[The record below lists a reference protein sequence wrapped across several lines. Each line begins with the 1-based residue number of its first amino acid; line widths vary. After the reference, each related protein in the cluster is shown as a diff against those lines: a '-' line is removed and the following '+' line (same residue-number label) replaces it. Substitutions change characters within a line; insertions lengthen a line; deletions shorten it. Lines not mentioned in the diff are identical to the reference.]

1 MRPIE
6 AQVLV
11 DAPVDAVW
19 ALLDDLREHWLLAD
33 HWTEVLRVDED
44 GGTILLRGPLGLRR
58 TADVRVTDRVAP
70 TDLEG
75 VAHLGATS
83 ARVRWTLVAVDD
95 VSTRVT
101 LESDVLTAGAGD
113 RLLLA
118 LGARRWLHW
127 RFVVTLRR
135 LNERVSEPPFRTV
148 FDTRAQETL

>member
-6 AQVLV
+6 AHVVVQ
-11 DAPVDAVW
+11 APVQAVW

-58 TADVRVTDRVAP
+58 TADVRVTERAAP

-83 ARVRWTLVAVDD
+83 ARVGWPLEAVDTD
-95 VSTRVT
+95 RAEVGLRA
-101 LESDVLTAGAGD
+101 DVLRAGAGD

-135 LNERVSEPPFRTV
+135 LNERLSEPEFRTL